1 MVDACTIK
9 RLASSITNPTTGAVT
24 PTYTPL
30 YAGPCRV
37 QVLSQMAGNSAR
49 SIGDQDI
56 TQLWMTVQLP
66 VVGTEGLRERDLVE
80 ITACAHDAD
89 LVGRVLTIHE
99 MHHKSEATS
108 RRIGVRERTPEE

>member
-9 RLASSITNPTTGAVT
+9 RLASTSTDPITGEVDH
-24 PTYTPL
+24 TYTQL
-30 YAGPCRV
+30 YAGSCRL
-37 QVLSQMAGNSAR
+37 QVLTQMAATGGR

-66 VVGTEGLRERDLVE
+66 VAGTEGLRERDLVE
-80 ITACAHDAD
+80 ITASAHDSD

-99 MHHKSEATS
+99 MHHKTEATS